1 MVGWTVQCPL
11 AMLATSYQAVSSQ
24 VLSFDFISSIFARGM
39 SDHRKMGL
47 PHRPNWPK
55 ISADKGSEDRR
66 HANGPR
72 LTEITPSGSV
82 STEGNQFRLFKNR
95 FRIQNGTD

>member
-1 MVGWTVQCPL
+1 MV
-11 AMLATSYQAVSSQ
+11 SSSQ

-39 SDHRKMGL
+39 SDHRKTGVLASL

-66 HANGPR
+66 QANGY
-72 LTEITPSGSV
+72 G
-82 STEGNQFRLFKNR
+82 
-95 FRIQNGTD
+95 